1 MATSSMST
9 AASPPPFEGARIIVV
24 MGVSSSGKTTVGELI
39 AAGLGAPFLDGDGF
53 HPKSNIEKMSAGI
66 PLTDAD
72 RWPWLEAMGKG
83 LHAAAAQTGLAVG
96 ACSALRRVYRDYLT
110 RAAGEPVVFVYL
122 DGSFE
127 LIEARIKA
135 RQHHFMPGSLLR
147 SQFDT
152 LEPPAPD
159 ENAFSV
165 PIEGAPAEIADNALK
180 QLSYLHAFKRG
191 Q

>member
-1 MATSSMST
+1 
-9 AASPPPFEGARIIVV
+9 

-53 HPKSNIEKMSAGI
+53 HPKANIEKMSAGI
-66 PLTDAD
+66 PLTDED

-83 LHAAAAQTGLAVG
+83 LHAAAEQNGIAVG
-96 ACSALRRVYRDYLT
+96 ACSALRRTYRDFLT

-135 RQHHFMPGSLLR
+135 RRHHFMPGSLLR
-147 SQFDT
+147 SQFAT
-152 LEPPAPD
+152 LEPPGPD
-159 ENAFSV
+159 ENAFTV
-165 PIEGAPAEIADNALK
+165 PIEEAPERVADAALAR
-180 QLSYLHAFKRG
+180 LGYLRPAAHGGNRSPLR
-191 Q
+191 